1 MPELPEVE
9 TICRSLRDHV
19 VGRTMAEV
27 EIQLS
32 RLIKWPTPE
41 DFRSIMTGR
50 TIEALERRGKYLL
63 FQLSGDWVLVVHLR
77 MTGRLYYRAA
87 DAAATGSPRVV
98 FHFAGGDAL
107 EYYDTRTLGTLYLLR
122 QNELSRIYGLSSLG
136 PEPLTAEFTPE
147 YLSTGLARR
156 KGKIKSVLLDQ
167 AFIGGLGNIY
177 VDESLARAGLHP
189 EQRAHG
195 LTQPEVIRL
204 HEAIN
209 FVIDKGIC
217 GNGTTFRDYLDGIG
231 NKGEFQN
238 DLCVYGRKNLPCPAC
253 GTLIVRT
260 EVGGRGTHFCP
271 QCQPERK

>member
-63 FQLSGDWVLVVHLR
+63 FQLSGDWVLVVPLR

-156 KGKIKSVLLDQ
+156 MSARSVARLTDTLSTP
-167 AFIGGLGNIY
+167 GT
-177 VDESLARAGLHP
+177 LARAASTRPTQLAQVMPSMGRLIAAAVA
-189 EQRAHG
+189 RAS
-195 LTQPEVIRL
+195 LVIGML
-204 HEAIN
+204 MVVSHS
-209 FVIDKGIC
+209 
-217 GNGTTFRDYLDGIG
+217 
-231 NKGEFQN
+231 
-238 DLCVYGRKNLPCPAC
+238 
-253 GTLIVRT
+253 
-260 EVGGRGTHFCP
+260 
-271 QCQPERK
+271 

>member
-136 PEPLTAEFTPE
+136 PEPLTAELR
-147 YLSTGLARR
+147 LSIYRQDWPGA
-156 KGKIKSVLLDQ
+156 KEKSRACCWTRLLSADW
-167 AFIGGLGNIY
+167 A
-177 VDESLARAGLHP
+177 
-189 EQRAHG
+189 
-195 LTQPEVIRL
+195 
-204 HEAIN
+204 
-209 FVIDKGIC
+209 
-217 GNGTTFRDYLDGIG
+217 TFMWMR
-231 NKGEFQN
+231 
-238 DLCVYGRKNLPCPAC
+238 VWP
-253 GTLIVRT
+253 
-260 EVGGRGTHFCP
+260 GRGCILSNGLMS
-271 QCQPERK
+271 

>member
-87 DAAATGSPRVV
+87 D
-98 FHFAGGDAL
+98 
-107 EYYDTRTLGTLYLLR
+107 
-122 QNELSRIYGLSSLG
+122 
-136 PEPLTAEFTPE
+136 
-147 YLSTGLARR
+147 
-156 KGKIKSVLLDQ
+156 
-167 AFIGGLGNIY
+167 
-177 VDESLARAGLHP
+177 
-189 EQRAHG
+189 
-195 LTQPEVIRL
+195 
-204 HEAIN
+204 
-209 FVIDKGIC
+209 
-217 GNGTTFRDYLDGIG
+217 
-231 NKGEFQN
+231 
-238 DLCVYGRKNLPCPAC
+238 
-253 GTLIVRT
+253 
-260 EVGGRGTHFCP
+260 
-271 QCQPERK
+271 

>member
-19 VGRTMAEV
+19 VRKTLAEV

-87 DAAATGSPRVV
+87 DAASTGSPRVV
-98 FHFAGGDAL
+98 FHFVGGDAL

-122 QNELSRIYGLSSLG
+122 QNELNRIYGLSSLG

-189 EQRAHG
+189 EQRAHE

-238 DLCVYGRKNLPCPAC
+238 DLCVYGRKNLPCPTC